1 MEEEYVMVKA
11 KDLDLIMSRLG
22 KYLTFD
28 AIAAAESLKSQLVS
42 QGIQTQKQNKKE
54 MKYMERKIEEM
65 KIN

>member
-1 MEEEYVMVKA
+1 MVKA

-28 AIAAAESLKSQLVS
+28 AIEAAESIKSQLVS

-54 MKYMERKIEEM
+54 MKYIEIKIEEM